1 MAKIE
6 SYVLANAPL
15 SGSDKLIGTDTAH
28 DNATKNFSINELITF
43 ITNSDTYVPYS
54 GATGTVDLNNNN
66 LINVANV
73 NGSFFAATTYV
84 STNNLYVNGSIYLN
98 ANPGTAGLVL
108 TSQGS
113 GLPSIWSSAATGPQG
128 VAGPVGPQ
136 GPIGPVGPAGL
147 TWRGAWVSGTSYII
161 NDAVGYNGASW
172 FCISPTSGTTTPNLA
187 TANWALLAAQGAQ
200 GPIGPTGPQG
210 PTGATG
216 PAGASGTNTL
226 QQVLTAGSS
235 LANGR
240 NFQGTSAG
248 TGNLGFNVNGFGTN
262 VATNNSGSN
271 VNAFGTD
278 AADNNTANN
287 LNAFGNLAA
296 ANNTGTHVNA
306 FGDHSALSNT
316 GVDVNAFGNNSC
328 VQNIGDNVNGF
339 GELAANGNTGDNVNA
354 IGSNSAANNTG
365 THVNAFGSESGLN
378 NTGTH
383 VNAFGYQAG
392 YSNSFSNV
400 NLFGNGATA
409 NGNNQVVFR
418 NGINWNA
425 RISYNNV
432 TGNRK
437 YELPDESGTVALENY
452 LVYSALISASG
463 GTPTATV
470 LKNTFG
476 ITFNLSNPSNGII
489 RITAATGSPF
499 TNNKTWI
506 TSGGYNNGGQ
516 PYIVTSQRAN
526 LSPTT
531 MVDFYFF
538 LYDGTISATPNVT
551 NFSIEIRVYP

>member
-43 ITNSDTYVPYS
+43 ITNTDTYVPYS

-216 PAGASGTNTL
+216 PQGASGNNTL

-262 VATNNSGSN
+262 VASNNSGSN

-278 AADNNTANN
+278 AADNNTAN
-287 LNAFGNLAA
+287 
-296 ANNTGTHVNA
+296 
-306 FGDHSALSNT
+306 
-316 GVDVNAFGNNSC
+316 DVNAFGN
-328 VQNIGDNVNGF
+328 GAG
-339 GELAANGNTGDNVNA
+339 
-354 IGSNSAANNTG
+354 ANNTG
-365 THVNAFGSESGLN
+365 VNVNAFGNQAGAN
-378 NTGTH
+378 NTFNS
-383 VNAFGYQAG
+383 VNIFGA
-392 YSNSFSNV
+392 
-400 NLFGNGATA
+400 GATA
-409 NGNNQVVFR
+409 NGNDQLAMR
-418 NGINWNA
+418 SQLGYNA
-425 RISYNNV
+425 RISYNSLTNS
-432 TGNRK
+432 RL
-437 YELPDESGTVALENY
+437 YYLPDDTGTIALEKY

-470 LKNTFG
+470 LRNTFG
-476 ITFNLSNPSNGII
+476 TTFNLSNPANGII
-489 RITAATGSPF
+489 RITAAAGSPF

-538 LYDGTISATPNVT
+538 LHDGTISATPNVT
-551 NFSIEIRVYP
+551 NFSIEIRVYL